1 MSSNWEAPESGNW
14 NNAKNYSEML
24 FGMIRLCEE
33 YDEIAVFGTGSLM
46 EDFTVSEDNKVRA
59 RIQAI
64 KRLYFQIDQ
73 IIDASYFAIR
83 KADDKKEMKELK
95 EYLVKLKP
103 NLNKCFVRRSDLNK
117 RSYDLI
123 IEDKFDRF
131 LEILRKIKA
140 KIKEPL
146 TRADLIYTNPEE
158 YDPDKL
164 KQEIM
169 EDLTNSG

>member
-1 MSSNWEAPESGNW
+1 
-14 NNAKNYSEML
+14 
-24 FGMIRLCEE
+24 
-33 YDEIAVFGTGSLM
+33 
-46 EDFTVSEDNKVRA
+46 
-59 RIQAI
+59 
-64 KRLYFQIDQ
+64 
-73 IIDASYFAIR
+73 
-83 KADDKKEMKELK
+83 MKDLK
-95 EYLVKLKP
+95 EYLVKIKP
-103 NLNKCFVRRSDLNK
+103 NLKRCFVRRSDLNK